1 MRASPDGSAAMAELG
16 TVTRALLDGGDDG
29 VDEHAVAKRICQACV
44 AGLDVDGAVISVL
57 TATVSRETLWATDP
71 AAELLEDLQFTL
83 NEGAC
88 MQAAT
93 TGTPVLVAD
102 LHHSRTAQRW
112 PIFAAAVA
120 EQTDVRALFAFPL
133 QWATVNVG
141 VLDLYRRTPGGLST
155 AQCRDAISASETGAL
170 MLLGVRTDPGQ
181 TDADGE
187 SGGSWLD
194 HSPSSRAEIHQATGF
209 VLAQLGVSADQ
220 ALARMR
226 GYAFVEQ
233 RLLIDVARDV
243 VSRRLQFTEEMR

>member
-1 MRASPDGSAAMAELG
+1 MAEWG
-16 TVTRALLDGGDDG
+16 TVTRALLAGGDDG

-71 AAELLEDLQFTL
+71 TAELLEDLQFTL

-155 AQCRDAISASETGAL
+155 AQCRDAISASETAAL
-170 MLLGVRTDPGQ
+170 MLLGVRTDPEH

-187 SGGSWLD
+187 SCGSWLD
-194 HSPSSRAEIHQATGF
+194 HSHSSRAEIHQATGM
-209 VLAQLGVSADQ
+209 VLTQLGVSAQQ

-243 VSRRLQFTEEMR
+243 VSRRLQFTDDMR

>member
-1 MRASPDGSAAMAELG
+1 MTELG
-16 TVTRALLDGGDDG
+16 TVTLALLAGGDDG

-44 AGLDVDGAVISVL
+44 AGLDIDGAVISVL
-57 TATVSRETLWATDP
+57 TATVSRETLWATD
-71 AAELLEDLQFTL
+71 ATAQLLEELQFTL

-88 MQAAT
+88 MEAAV

-102 LHHSRTAQRW
+102 LYRSTNAQRW

-133 QWATVNVG
+133 QWGAVNVG
-141 VLDLYRRTPGGLST
+141 VLDLYRTTPGALST
-155 AQCRDAISASETGAL
+155 AQRYDAISASETGAS
-170 MLLGVRTDPGQ
+170 MLLGVRTDPGHR
-181 TDADGE
+181 DADGE
-187 SGGSWLD
+187 GGGSWLD
-194 HSPSSRAEIHQATGF
+194 HVHSSRAEIHQATGI
-209 VLAQLGVSADQ
+209 VLAQLGVNPDQ

-243 VSRRLQFTEEMR
+243 VSHRLQFTEDMR

>member
-1 MRASPDGSAAMAELG
+1 MAELG
-16 TVTRALLDGGDDG
+16 TVTQALLAGGDDG
-29 VDEHAVAKRICQACV
+29 VDAHAVAERICRACV
-44 AGLDVDGAVISVL
+44 TGLDVDGAVISIL

-71 AAELLEDLQFTL
+71 TAELLEELQFTL

-93 TGTPVLVAD
+93 SGTPVLVAD
-102 LHHSRTAQRW
+102 LHHSSDTQRW
-112 PIFAAAVA
+112 PIFAAALA

-133 QWATVNVG
+133 QWGTVNVG
-141 VLDLYRRTPGGLST
+141 VLDLYRRTPGGLSA
-155 AQCRDAISASETGAL
+155 AQGRDAISASETAAL
-170 MLLGVRTDPGQ
+170 MLLGVRTDPGH

-187 SGGSWLD
+187 GGGSWLD
-194 HSPSSRAEIHQATGF
+194 HSYSSRAEIHQATGI
-209 VLAQLGVSADQ
+209 VLAQLGVSASQ

-233 RLLIDVARDV
+233 RLLIDVAHDV

>member
-1 MRASPDGSAAMAELG
+1 
-16 TVTRALLDGGDDG
+16 
-29 VDEHAVAKRICQACV
+29 
-44 AGLDVDGAVISVL
+44 
-57 TATVSRETLWATDP
+57 VSRETLWATDP
-71 AAELLEDLQFTL
+71 TAELLEELQFTL

-102 LHHSRTAQRW
+102 LHHSSDTQRW
-112 PIFAAAVA
+112 PIFAAALA

-133 QWATVNVG
+133 QWGTVNVG
-141 VLDLYRRTPGGLST
+141 VLDLYRRTPGGLSA
-155 AQCRDAISASETGAL
+155 AQGRDAISASETAAL
-170 MLLGVRTDPGQ
+170 MLLGVRTDPEHADA
-181 TDADGE
+181 DADGE

-194 HSPSSRAEIHQATGF
+194 HAPSSRAEIHQATGI
-209 VLAQLGVSADQ
+209 VLAQLGVSAAQ

>member
-1 MRASPDGSAAMAELG
+1 MN
-16 TVTRALLDGGDDG
+16 
-29 VDEHAVAKRICQACV
+29 EHAVAERICRACV
-44 AGLDVDGAVISVL
+44 TGLDVDGAVISIL

-71 AAELLEDLQFTL
+71 TAELLEELQFTL

-102 LHHSRTAQRW
+102 VHHSSDTQRW
-112 PIFAAAVA
+112 PIFAAALA

-133 QWATVNVG
+133 QWRTVNVG
-141 VLDLYRRTPGGLST
+141 VLDLDRTRPGELSA

-170 MLLGVRTDPGQ
+170 MLLGVRTDPGH

-194 HSPSSRAEIHQATGF
+194 HAPSSRAEIDQATGI
-209 VLAQLGVSADQ
+209 VLVQLGVNAQ
-220 ALARMR
+220 EALASDARLCVRRAATTHRRRPRR
-226 GYAFVEQ
+226 GVAPPAVHRRDEVAA
-233 RLLIDVARDV
+233 RLA
-243 VSRRLQFTEEMR
+243 TGG